1 MHARKKTALLCAA
14 LAALPALAGPPVTVI
29 ASNELAHLRQ
39 ITAWHQV
46 EMRDSQS
53 IAFVV
58 DSEADMQ
65 SVVDGV
71 SVQVQAPPDSTVAA
85 VFGTYFVPF
94 KYQGLVGNRALYIAN
109 LDTRIVAPAPGAQQT
124 VVLTVTVDTSRSPE
138 QRFSEPSVVSAFVR
152 GYHVPP
158 ASAQ

>member
-1 MHARKKTALLCAA
+1 MHALKRFAFLCAT
-14 LAALPALAGPPVTVI
+14 LASLSAYAAPQVTVV
-29 ASNELAHLRQ
+29 ASNQLAHLRQ

-94 KYQGLVGNRALYIAN
+94 IYQGLVGNRALYIAN
-109 LDTRIVAPAPGAQQT
+109 LDTRIVAQAPGAQQT
-124 VVLTVTVDTSRSPE
+124 IVLTVTVDSSRAPE
-138 QRFSEPSVVSAFVR
+138 QRFSETSMVSAFVR
-152 GYHVPP
+152 GYQLPP
-158 ASAQ
+158 PVTQ